1 MAEENKENLN
11 IQQKIFDTLIQTNK
25 RQVEFQKNLG
35 LSATEALKLST
46 ELGKSA
52 DLSGNIATNSIAA
65 AKALSGLNKELGIGT
80 SLLAK
85 QAVEIGRF
93 ARTLDLSAKSQ
104 ANLSKTSVQTGR
116 SIKSQL
122 LSQVG
127 VVKGVEAELGTRLDI
142 QGVLDEA
149 NSISGQIRSQLAAN
163 PEALAKTVAVA
174 RELGFELDAIKG
186 TSQALLNFQSNIEA
200 ELSAE
205 LLTGKQLN
213 LEQARL
219 FALTGDYEGLTRE
232 IASNVG
238 DFYEF
243 SKLNVL
249 QQDAIAS
256 AVGMTS
262 DQLSDQLF
270 NQASITELKERAR
283 IEGDAETLKNLENL
297 DVQQKLAVIMEKIQ
311 ASFVSIASILSPIF
325 TIFEALTATSARFH
339 GTLAGI
345 AVYSSIIKKN
355 ALGTAIARIFGAN
368 AKFGP
373 VGAGIAALAVGGMTA
388 AIMSSATS
396 VDDVAIPPGGASFIS
411 GPAGSFK
418 LNPQDGLV
426 AGTNLGGGGG
436 GKSPEEIVTMAAKA
450 ATRAIS
456 VDFNSVR
463 FNSVNSVDA
472 VFA

>member
-1 MAEENKENLN
+1 MAEENEKNLN
-11 IQQKIFDTLIQTNK
+11 IQQKIFETLIETNK
-25 RQVEFQKNLG
+25 RQVQFQKNLG
-35 LSATEALKLST
+35 LSAGEALKLST

-52 DLSGNIATNSIAA
+52 DLSGDIATNSIAA
-65 AKALSGLNKELGIGT
+65 AKALSGLNKELGTGT

-93 ARTLDLSAKSQ
+93 ARTLDLSAKTQ
-104 ANLSKTSVQTGR
+104 ANLAKTSVQTGR
-116 SIKSQL
+116 SVKNQL

-142 QGVLDEA
+142 QGVLNEA
-149 NSISGQIRSQLAAN
+149 NSISGQIRAQLAAN

-174 RELGFELDAIKG
+174 KELGFELEAISG
-186 TSQALLNFQSNIEA
+186 TSKALLDFQSNIEA
-200 ELSAE
+200 ELEAE
-205 LLTGKQLN
+205 LLTGRQLN

-232 IASNVG
+232 IAANVG

-249 QQDAIAS
+249 QQDAIAKS
-256 AVGMTS
+256 VGMTT

-270 NQASITELKERAR
+270 NQASIVELKERAR
-283 IEGDAETLKNLENL
+283 MEGDAETLANLEQLDIQTQLALVFEKLQSSVISLASNL
-297 DVQQKLAVIMEKIQ
+297 GFIFKGFELLA
-311 ASFVSIASILSPIF
+311 
-325 TIFEALTATSARFH
+325 
-339 GTLAGI
+339 
-345 AVYSSIIKKN
+345 KN
-355 ALGTAIARIFGAN
+355 ADLVLGALVSMKAASLALSIYTQRTAISQAFLAAFTNPSRALIAAGV
-368 AKFGP
+368 G
-373 VGAGIAALAVGGMTA
+373 VGAAAL
-388 AIMSSATS
+388 IRS
-396 VDDVAIPPGGASFIS
+396 VDDVVIPPGGASFIS
-411 GPAGSFK
+411 GPAGAFK
-418 LNPQDGLV
+418 LNPRDGIV

-436 GKSPEEIVTMAAKA
+436 KSDEEIVTMAAKA

>member
-1 MAEENKENLN
+1 MAEENEKNLN
-11 IQQKIFDTLIQTNK
+11 IQQKIFETLIETNK
-25 RQVEFQKNLG
+25 RQVQFQKNLG
-35 LSATEALKLST
+35 LSAGEALKLST

-52 DLSGNIATNSIAA
+52 DLSGDIATNSIAA
-65 AKALSGLNKELGIGT
+65 AKALSGLNKELGTGT

-93 ARTLDLSAKSQ
+93 ARTLDLSAKTQ
-104 ANLSKTSVQTGR
+104 ANLAKTSVQTGR
-116 SIKSQL
+116 SVKNQL

-127 VVKGVEAELGTRLDI
+127 VIKGVEAELGTRLDI
-142 QGVLDEA
+142 QGVLNEA
-149 NSISGQIRSQLAAN
+149 NSISGQIRAQLAAN

-174 RELGFELDAIKG
+174 KELGFELEAIAG
-186 TSQALLNFQSNIEA
+186 TSKALLDFQSNIEA
-200 ELSAE
+200 ELEAE
-205 LLTGKQLN
+205 LLTGRQLN

-232 IASNVG
+232 IAANVG

-249 QQDAIAS
+249 QQDAIAKS
-256 AVGMTS
+256 VGMTT

-270 NQASITELKERAR
+270 NQASIVELKERAR
-283 IEGDAETLKNLENL
+283 MEGDAETLRNLEQLDIQTQLALVFEKLQSSVISLASNL
-297 DVQQKLAVIMEKIQ
+297 GFIFKGFEFLAKNADLALGALVGMKTASLALSIYMKRAAISQ
-311 ASFVSIASILSPIF
+311 AILSAFASPSR
-325 TIFEALTATSARFH
+325 AL
-339 GTLAGI
+339 
-345 AVYSSIIKKN
+345 
-355 ALGTAIARIFGAN
+355 
-368 AKFGP
+368 
-373 VGAGIAALAVGGMTA
+373 IAAGVGTTVGLGA
-388 AIMSSATS
+388 AALIRS
-396 VDDVAIPPGGASFIS
+396 VDDVVIPPGGASFIS
-411 GPAGSFK
+411 GPAGAFK
-418 LNPQDGLV
+418 LNPRDGIV

-436 GKSPEEIVTMAAKA
+436 KSDEEIVTMAAKA